1 MLLPDRETR
10 KKKGVYMFRDKAG
23 NVAVG
28 KIIALITVLVVV
40 LVVLGGSIVVV
51 EAGRTGVV
59 LTFGKVSPV
68 VMQEGIHLKMPFAQN
83 VVTINNRI
91 VKTEVTTEAFSK
103 DLQTVSSVI
112 AVNYH
117 VNKSSSA
124 EIYKQVGLGY
134 EDVLVMPAINEVLK
148 AVTANYTAQQL
159 VSQRND
165 VSVLLDESLN
175 AKLNE
180 YGIVIDDLNIINWD
194 FSEEYISAIEAKQVA
209 EQNLIKTRT
218 EQEQALVIANTEAQK
233 QVIAAQA
240 EADKIKILADATASS
255 NQTIALSLSD
265 ILIRYEL
272 LQKWNGELP
281 KVTGGAS
288 TFTDI
293 SGLLQ

>member
-1 MLLPDRETR
+1 
-10 KKKGVYMFRDKAG
+10 MFRDKAG

-28 KIIALITVLVVV
+28 KIIALVAVLIVALVVI
-40 LVVLGGSIVVV
+40 GGSVIVV

-59 LTFGKVSPV
+59 LTFGRVSPI
-68 VMQEGIHLKMPFAQN
+68 VMQEGIHLKVPFAQN

-91 VKTEVTTEAFSK
+91 VKIEVTTDAFSK
-103 DLQTVSSVI
+103 DLQTISSVI

-117 VNKSSSA
+117 INKTASA
-124 EIYKQVGLGY
+124 EVYKQVGLGY

-159 VSQRND
+159 VSQRNE
-165 VSVLLDESLN
+165 VSVLLDETLN
-175 AKLNE
+175 SKLNE

-240 EADKIKILADATASS
+240 EADKITLLADATAGS
-255 NQTIALSLSD
+255 NRTIAESLTD
-265 ILIRYEL
+265 ILIRYET
-272 LQKWNGELP
+272 LQKWDGQLP
-281 KVTGGAS
+281 KVTSGS
-288 TFTDI
+288 DTLVDI
-293 SGLLQ
+293 GLGQ

>member
-1 MLLPDRETR
+1 M
-10 KKKGVYMFRDKAG
+10 
-23 NVAVG
+23 AVG
-28 KIIALITVLVVV
+28 KIVGIVVALVLV
-40 LVVLGGSIVVV
+40 LIVLGGSIVVV
-51 EAGRTGVV
+51 EAGQSGVV
-59 LTFGKVSPV
+59 LTFGRVSPIV
-68 VMQEGIHLKMPFAQN
+68 LQEGIHIKVPFAQN
-83 VVTINNRI
+83 VITINNRI

-103 DLQTVSSVI
+103 DLQTISSVI

-117 VNKSSSA
+117 INKNASA
-124 EIYKQVGLGY
+124 EIYKQVGLSY

-165 VSVLLDESLN
+165 VSVLLDDNLN

-194 FSEEYISAIEAKQVA
+194 FSQEYISAIEAKQVA

-240 EADKIKILADATASS
+240 EADKIKLLADATASS
-255 NQTIALSLSD
+255 NETIALSLSD
-265 ILIRYEL
+265 ILIRYTL
-272 LQKWNGELP
+272 LQKWDGQLP

>member
-1 MLLPDRETR
+1 
-10 KKKGVYMFRDKAG
+10 MFRDKAG
-23 NVAVG
+23 NIAVG
-28 KIIALITVLVVV
+28 KIVSSAIVLILALII
-40 LVVLGGSIVVV
+40 LGGSIVVV

-59 LTFGKVSPV
+59 LTFGRVSPI
-68 VMQEGIHLKMPFAQN
+68 VMQEGIHLKVPFAQN
-83 VVTINNRI
+83 VITINNRI

-117 VNKSSSA
+117 INKNASA

-134 EDVLVMPAINEVLK
+134 EDILVMPAINEVLK

-165 VSVLLDESLN
+165 VSVLLDENLN

-194 FSEEYISAIEAKQVA
+194 FSQEYISAIEAKQVA

-233 QVIAAQA
+233 QIIAAQA
-240 EADKIKILADATASS
+240 EADKITLLADATASS
-255 NQTIALSLSD
+255 NETIAQSLSD
-265 ILIRYEL
+265 ILIRYIL

-293 SGLLQ
+293 TALLQ

>member
-1 MLLPDRETR
+1 
-10 KKKGVYMFRDKAG
+10 MFRDKAG

-28 KIIALITVLVVV
+28 KIVAIATVLILV
-40 LVVLGGSIVVV
+40 LIVLGGSVVVV
-51 EAGRTGVV
+51 EAGQTGVV

-68 VMQEGIHLKMPFAQN
+68 VLQEGIHLKVPFAQS
-83 VVTINNRI
+83 VIAINNRI

-103 DLQTVSSVI
+103 DLQTVSTVI

-117 VNKSSSA
+117 INKSSSGD
-124 EIYKQVGLGY
+124 IYKQVGLGY
-134 EDVLVMPAINEVLK
+134 EDVLVVPAINEVLK

-159 VSQRND
+159 VSSRGD
-165 VSVLLDESLN
+165 VSVLLDDNLN

-180 YGIVIDDLNIINWD
+180 YGIIVDDLNIINWD
-194 FSEEYISAIEAKQVA
+194 FSEEYITAIEAKQVA

-240 EADKIKILADATASS
+240 EADKIRLLADATAES
-255 NQTIALSLSD
+255 NRTIAESLSD
-265 ILIRYEL
+265 ILIRYET
-272 LQKWNGELP
+272 LQKWDGQLP

-293 SGLLQ
+293 TGLLQ

>member
-1 MLLPDRETR
+1 
-10 KKKGVYMFRDKAG
+10 MFRDKAG

-28 KIIALITVLVVV
+28 KIVGIVVALVLV
-40 LVVLGGSIVVV
+40 LIVLGGSIVVV
-51 EAGRTGVV
+51 EAGQSGVV
-59 LTFGKVSPV
+59 LTFGRVSPIV
-68 VMQEGIHLKMPFAQN
+68 LQEGIHIKVPFAQN
-83 VVTINNRI
+83 VITINNRI

-103 DLQTVSSVI
+103 DLQTISSVI

-117 VNKSSSA
+117 INKNASA
-124 EIYKQVGLGY
+124 EIYKQVGLSY

-165 VSVLLDESLN
+165 VSVLLDDNLN

-194 FSEEYISAIEAKQVA
+194 FSQEYISAIEAKQVA

-240 EADKIKILADATASS
+240 EADKIKLLADATASS
-255 NQTIALSLSD
+255 NETIALSLSD
-265 ILIRYEL
+265 ILIRYTL
-272 LQKWNGELP
+272 LQKWDGQLP

>member
-1 MLLPDRETR
+1 
-10 KKKGVYMFRDKAG
+10 MFRDKAG

-28 KIIALITVLVVV
+28 KIVAIATVLILV
-40 LVVLGGSIVVV
+40 LIVLGGSVVVV
-51 EAGRTGVV
+51 EAGQTGVV
-59 LTFGKVSPV
+59 LTFGRVSPIV
-68 VMQEGIHLKMPFAQN
+68 LQEGIHLKIPFAQN
-83 VVTINNRI
+83 VIAINNRI

-103 DLQTVSSVI
+103 DLQTVSTVI

-117 VNKSSSA
+117 INKSSSGD
-124 EIYKQVGLGY
+124 IYKQVGLGY
-134 EDVLVMPAINEVLK
+134 EDVLVVPAINEVLK

-159 VSQRND
+159 VSSRGD
-165 VSVLLDESLN
+165 VSILLDDNLN

-180 YGIVIDDLNIINWD
+180 YGIMVDDLNIINWD
-194 FSEEYISAIEAKQVA
+194 FTEEYISAIEAKQVA

-240 EADKIKILADATASS
+240 EADKIRLLADATAES
-255 NQTIALSLSD
+255 NQTITASLSD

-272 LQKWNGELP
+272 LQKWDGQLP